1 MPIGVSNPSGPS
13 PLALARSNVQRREKR
28 DTRLQVCPLLLFVEP
43 EESSKESTFKQELSH
58 LLGALLKSAP

>member
-28 DTRLQVCPLLLFVEP
+28 DTRLQVCPLLLMLFVEP
-43 EESSKESTFKQELSH
+43 EESTFKQELSH